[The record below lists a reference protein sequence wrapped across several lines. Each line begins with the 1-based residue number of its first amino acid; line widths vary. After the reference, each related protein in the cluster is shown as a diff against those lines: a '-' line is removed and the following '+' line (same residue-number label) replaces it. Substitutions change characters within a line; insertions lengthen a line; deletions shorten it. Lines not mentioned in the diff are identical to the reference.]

1 MKISLL
7 TKLIIPLSLLIFSIT
22 VDAQSIINEDF
33 LDNIEENAKPLWSE
47 NNASFISNNV
57 PEKYKNES
65 AVIFGFQRSVTID
78 KKSRFGF
85 LSKGE
90 RSLLFL
96 ENIRFKIK
104 LNDRNAVKVFTEVYF
119 RYSDKTDGFSAKI
132 LKPDGTVIPIS
143 LVSSIA
149 VESVSDVP
157 EFYKS
162 FFDQQVGSQRR
173 YFKVAV
179 PDLEPGDILEYVT
192 ATKSKL
198 DVLGTGYIE
207 FTPVYEICNKN
218 YPILFN
224 QISIETDNKSFFK
237 SLSINGAPIFKK
249 GRASDEGFYKYVFTD
264 ADRGVEKDVNFVS
277 PYQVYPLTKFQVI
290 YSNDEKTKGALIGE
304 VGEIKTTFT
313 KQELA
318 KKAWEDYEKVGD
330 FGYPGYG
337 TVQKFIDATWAQLKK
352 QGAKEWTEKEY
363 INNVYYKL
371 RNVVI
376 NRDDY
381 LSDKVAAYIFG
392 SLLFQKDIK
401 TELVIS
407 VSNLLGKLNN
417 ILFDQE
423 IRYLCKLSNSY
434 YFNYTDHSNPT
445 ELVENLLGSEAYI
458 IDQPTKQNTQ
468 NIKPIML
475 PDATFQ
481 DNVTDYTMNAS
492 LEADMNTLTVSRT
505 SSFIGIS
512 KTRNIVTAL
521 KYTPYMLD
529 DYKYYGGVSPTEKM
543 KDAQE
548 EEYNKSAKALKD
560 EFKDAKVELVKNDL
574 QNEFH
579 QKVKYKNF
587 TISSDGRS
595 LKANKLVFTED
606 FELLGMVR
614 KAGKKYLV
622 NINGLVGSQLQIKK
636 EERVRKYDIN
646 VGNARTLNWII
657 NFKIPA
663 GYTIEGVKELNNTV
677 DNETGTY
684 SCGAEELNGTVIL
697 KIKKVY
703 KKANS
708 SKDKWPSMLAFI
720 DAAYNNS
727 FKYLLLK
734 PKN

>member
-1 MKISLL
+1 M
-7 TKLIIPLSLLIFSIT
+7 
-22 VDAQSIINEDF
+22 
-33 LDNIEENAKPLWSE
+33 
-47 NNASFISNNV
+47 
-57 PEKYKNES
+57 
-65 AVIFGFQRSVTID
+65 
-78 KKSRFGF
+78 
-85 LSKGE
+85 
-90 RSLLFL
+90 
-96 ENIRFKIK
+96 
-104 LNDRNAVKVFTEVYF
+104 
-119 RYSDKTDGFSAKI
+119 
-132 LKPDGTVIPIS
+132 
-143 LVSSIA
+143 
-149 VESVSDVP
+149 
-157 EFYKS
+157 
-162 FFDQQVGSQRR
+162 
-173 YFKVAV
+173 
-179 PDLEPGDILEYVT
+179 
-192 ATKSKL
+192 
-198 DVLGTGYIE
+198 
-207 FTPVYEICNKN
+207 
-218 YPILFN
+218 
-224 QISIETDNKSFFK
+224 
-237 SLSINGAPIFKK
+237 
-249 GRASDEGFYKYVFTD
+249 
-264 ADRGVEKDVNFVS
+264 
-277 PYQVYPLTKFQVI
+277 
-290 YSNDEKTKGALIGE
+290 
-304 VGEIKTTFT
+304 
-313 KQELA
+313 
-318 KKAWEDYEKVGD
+318 
-330 FGYPGYG
+330 
-337 TVQKFIDATWAQLKK
+337 
-352 QGAKEWTEKEY
+352 
-363 INNVYYKL
+363 YYKL